1 MGISSSLN
9 AGVMGLAANA
19 TKLATISENIANS
32 ETAGYKRVDS
42 EFNSMVLDFASGAF
56 TAGGVRADTIR
67 FVDAEGPIQSTS
79 NPTDITVAGGGFL
92 PMTDLNSVNSNSGTP
107 SLFLATTGSFRPDE
121 DGFLKTQNNQYLM
134 GWPIDSDGNVVQ
146 AAPDSVVGLEPIN
159 VRQSLLSTAPTTQID
174 LGVNLPASASEVGV
188 TPVTYEAPVEYF
200 DNLGQ
205 SQVITFAFTPDNAT
219 NPNQWNVEMFDSA
232 SATPTVAFADFAVE
246 FDDTSLE
253 PGTLLNA
260 PVGGTG
266 ATYNATTGNIE
277 ITMPH
282 GPVNVFVGF
291 ATGESAMT
299 QIAADFSP
307 IGISKNGV
315 ASGNLQNVEINEEG
329 FLEAVFD
336 TGFRQAI
343 YQVPV
348 ADVPNKNGLRAV
360 DGQAYQVSQ
369 ESGGFFLYGSGE
381 GPVGTT
387 VGFALEGSTTEVAA
401 ELTALIETQRAY
413 SSNAR
418 IIQTVDEVLEET
430 TNLKR

>member
-9 AGVMGLAANA
+9 AGVSGLAANA

-42 EFNSMVLDFASGAF
+42 EFNSVVLDFASGGF
-56 TAGGVRADTIR
+56 TAGGVRANTIR
-67 FVDAEGPIQSTS
+67 FVDAEGPLQSTN

-92 PMTDLNSVNSNSGTP
+92 PLTDLNSVNASEGTP
-107 SLFLATTGSFRPDE
+107 NLFLSTTGSFRPDE
-121 DGFLKTQNNQYLM
+121 DGFLRTENNQYLM
-134 GWPIDSDGNVVQ
+134 GWPIDSAGNVVR
-146 AAPDSVVGLEPIN
+146 AARDSAAGLEPIN
-159 VRQSLLSTAPTTQID
+159 VQENQLSTTPTTQID
-174 LGVNLPASASEVGV
+174 LGVNLPSEATEVGI
-188 TPVTYEAPVEYF
+188 TPITYEAPVEYF
-200 DNLGQ
+200 DNLGN
-205 SQVITFAFTPDNAT
+205 SQVITFSFTPDNAT
-219 NPNQWNVEMFDSA
+219 VPNRWTVEMFDSA
-232 SATPTVAFADFAVE
+232 SATPTTSFADFVVE
-246 FDDTSLE
+246 FDDTSAA
-253 PGTLLNA
+253 PGSINDVIA
-260 PVGGTG
+260 GTG
-266 ATYNATTGNIE
+266 TTYDATTGMID
-277 ITMPH
+277 ITLPH
-282 GPVNVFVGF
+282 GAVQIYVGDEV
-291 ATGESAMT
+291 GNSAMT

-315 ASGNLQNVEINEEG
+315 AVGNLQTVEINEEG

-360 DGQAYQVSQ
+360 DGQAYQISQ
-369 ESGGFFLYGSGE
+369 ESGNVFFYDSGT

-387 VGFALEGSTTEVAA
+387 VGFSLEGSTTEVAA